1 MQFLKKI
8 LLCFECILF
17 IFSLRFVQDV
27 ELAFSNILEVHELTV
42 KLLGLIEDAVE
53 MTADGSPHPL
63 VGSCFED
70 LAEVQIKT
78 KTLLLHELTKIQTS
92 VRALGGVR
100 NVCVCCVQEQA
111 FDPYETLSQDILSKE
126 FCQHFNNLMTRPT
139 VALHFQVGTKHQLF
153 LGSLEYCLTI
163 VFQILF

>member
-1 MQFLKKI
+1 M
-8 LLCFECILF
+8 
-17 IFSLRFVQDV
+17 

-78 KTLLLHELTKIQTS
+78 LMKVHKLERSFTTS
-92 VRALGGVR
+92 GVHYCAVR
-100 NVCVCCVQEQA
+100 NVCVCDCCEQEQA

-126 FCQHFNNLMTRPT
+126 FCQHFNSLMSRPT
-139 VALHFQVGTKHQLF
+139 VALHFQVSTF
-153 LGSLEYCLTI
+153 TD
-163 VFQILF
+163 